1 MRKITD
7 RDRVTHIR
15 TRDRDRI
22 VIVMVMA
29 VVTVIVT
36 GAAHTAR
43 APRCLRLYLVPVG
56 AGARQRGR
64 VGGARGRRRASGGG
78 EIASGRWRV
87 AGRNPTPRAQ
97 TNGER
102 TRRTRTRRSAVRART
117 MSFRRRDRK
126 CALL

>member
-1 MRKITD
+1 MRRITD

-43 APRCLRLYLVPVG
+43 APRCLRLYLVPE
-56 AGARQRGR
+56 GARQRGWVR
-64 VGGARGRRRASGGG
+64 GARGRRRASGGG

>member
-56 AGARQRGR
+56 AGARQRGW

-78 EIASGRWRV
+78 EIAS
-87 AGRNPTPRAQ
+87 
-97 TNGER
+97 
-102 TRRTRTRRSAVRART
+102 
-117 MSFRRRDRK
+117 
-126 CALL
+126 